1 MQACPA
7 FDPMGPYVGNVVA
20 YVDCQA
26 LSLGEVVYRA
36 LGAGSP
42 FGTVLTG
49 LLTIYVALIG
59 YRLLLGSDITIR
71 NTLTVALRLGIVMAL
86 ATQWSAYRVLV
97 FDVATKVPQELA
109 TATLGQAGL
118 ASQGISSLTSRI
130 DDVRSALEEVG
141 QAAAT
146 SQTGTVPQAPQGADQ
161 TSPANGSAAAP
172 QTAGGSPQ
180 YSLGLSGSIAVGT
193 MAISALAGF
202 VSVRVTM
209 ALLLALGPAF
219 IAFLLFDGTRGL
231 FNSWV
236 RGLAGTVIGALAVP
250 AVLAL
255 ELAII
260 EPQVLALR
268 DLVAASEPLG
278 SLPLE
283 ILATTGIFALV
294 MLAALAA
301 AVRAATGF
309 RLPSHWWRDGFLPAQ
324 RQIPQTTPALAFG
337 SDVSGGGRE
346 FRDRTQRVADAAQ
359 ALDWRDMRLR
369 EDGDNRRAAAPSVG
383 SLASTRE
390 TDRIPV
396 AQPLGQSGRR
406 SARRTSSGAI
416 RRDELT

>member
-20 YVDCQA
+20 YADCQA
-26 LSLGEVVYRA
+26 LSLGEAGFRA
-36 LGAGSP
+36 LGSGSP
-42 FGTVLTG
+42 FGTALTG

-71 NTLTVALRLGIVMAL
+71 NTLTVALRLGIVVAL

-130 DDVRSALEEVG
+130 DDVRSALEEVE
-141 QAAAT
+141 QASVT
-146 SQTGTVPQAPQGADQ
+146 SQPGAVPQAPQIAGQAGPGNGLAAVPQ
-161 TSPANGSAAAP
+161 TS
-172 QTAGGSPQ
+172 GGSPQ
-180 YSLGLSGSIAVGT
+180 SALGLSGSIAVGT
-193 MAISALAGF
+193 LAISTLAGLLA
-202 VSVRVTM
+202 VRVTM

-260 EPQVLALR
+260 EPQMLALR
-268 DLVAASEPLG
+268 DLVAAREPLG

-294 MLAALAA
+294 MVAALFGCPL
-301 AVRAATGF
+301 AVKPTKAVTEVATPVMV
-309 RLPSHWWRDGFLPAQ
+309 R
-324 RQIPQTTPALAFG
+324 TP
-337 SDVSGGGRE
+337 
-346 FRDRTQRVADAAQ
+346 
-359 ALDWRDMRLR
+359 LD
-369 EDGDNRRAAAPSVG
+369 
-383 SLASTRE
+383 
-390 TDRIPV
+390 
-396 AQPLGQSGRR
+396 
-406 SARRTSSGAI
+406 TSSM
-416 RRDELT
+416 